1 MTIRELLSR
10 AAARLGEN
18 GVENP
23 SLDAELLM
31 AKALG
36 VTRAGLYAS
45 LNETVHP
52 GDRAD
57 FEGLLEKRCRRYPL
71 QYIIGEQEFMGL
83 SFTVGEG
90 VLIPRADTEVLV
102 ETILNLRENFK
113 SILDLCTGSGAAA
126 VSLAKNI
133 PGSRVTA
140 VDISAKALEYAE
152 RNAERHGVL
161 DRIDFKKRD
170 ILNWMPRGNY
180 ELVVSNPPYI
190 PRGEL
195 PHLQEEVRFEPER
208 ALDGG
213 PKGLSFYYTLG
224 DIAGRCLAPG
234 GVLAMEIGWDQG
246 ERVMGIIKSKEI
258 FHHIEIIKDYA
269 HRDRV
274 ILCGGKKL
282 GSGTHEG

>member
-190 PRGEL
+190 PRSEL
-195 PHLQEEVRFEPER
+195 PFLPPAVQKEPGL

-213 PKGLSFYYTLG
+213 EDGLDAYRTIFSYVQKAL
-224 DIAGRCLAPG
+224 LAPG
-234 GVLAMEIGWDQG
+234 LLALEVGESQAASVLALGRRAGFKEARTVQDLAGR
-246 ERVMGIIKSKEI
+246 ERVAVFQTRGCPGAGRKS
-258 FHHIEIIKDYA
+258 
-269 HRDRV
+269 
-274 ILCGGKKL
+274 G
-282 GSGTHEG
+282 